1 MSLLPTKGPQNLV
14 EALAVSPY
22 YHLLPNREITPLL
35 SFFSTNHPDSET
47 LSGSDPSLRGV
58 ASRAMEAVNADPD
71 AYKDV
76 IDAMMEKFEKNSDVN
91 LEKVRFKK
99 PVIASEGLGTP
110 ELPKIPHLQDK
121 MLRLISDVA
130 SECLVEHNAELGE
143 PQLGQMK
150 GVFSPEEY
158 DELIARE
165 IETQTSC
172 QKRSINFT
180 SMRPMKRV
188 HLDQEQLADS
198 TLRGIVDIIDKV
210 GLDDDEEVPESLVY
224 RGEGGRRILNF
235 ESLQLLHLFF
245 TRLSESNSV
254 SQLHVEYLRRT
265 QQLCMNQIKGAHKL
279 VKEAVV
285 SCRLLLL
292 IISTSGLEKQ
302 FYMETY
308 ISSVAELFSNAV
320 TELGSTENDTDLTV
334 CGGSKLIQELSRY
347 VASGTT
353 NERILTKL
361 EYGCFD
367 FIFGEVARS
376 ADLCSSLVQL
386 LLSIYQSY
394 DHQRSFLVH
403 ETLHNFSRIQR
414 QEKPIKLKT
423 SSGVT
428 ISAFTLLLIRSI
440 QSVDTD
446 YPAAEVEAFMRMP
459 RSSNP
464 TAPVN
469 AKRQNLLDNLAGKFN
484 ESQQFSLT
492 VARFCVE
499 KLNSS
504 EINYKAAFNILLEDL
519 LKALSLP
526 DTPGAETILT
536 TLISQF
542 INALSKGSIQNSN
555 DPLALDIVGQVGIHI
570 LRLKKET
577 GSDFTLNDPMEPTTI
592 KQLADLTLQSMSL
605 TLANGNYITLRTLTR
620 FAAVLSKA
628 ASGISQHGYFHS
640 SPDKKSRLTENEISL
655 HLAVDRVLSS
665 HPTKSGNDEPASYT
679 NLNLAISL
687 NALYDDFL
695 TLLTQCLESSKVR
708 LSTKAIKI
716 LSGLVELD
724 LDVLKMAKIIASV
737 SRLLESNAALSRDA
751 IIELLGRYISSNIE
765 LLERYYK
772 PICSRS
778 TDDSVAVRK
787 RVIRI
792 MRDFI
797 VMTPNIEIKA
807 HCCVRLMKNLEDA
820 EENLRELARETLYK
834 TWFTSEMA
842 SKCKETVVMMTKVI
856 THSTQSQKSFEQY
869 IYSSSKGKR
878 YSIEKKQLRS
888 ITEMALEIATDH
900 IDTEDQRM
908 AEQTLKLVAI
918 FAGLE
923 MDVLTQEHLISL
935 QPYISMSD
943 SSEDLC
949 YRSLQI
955 IRLSIPKYPA
965 LSQKL
970 VAQLQDVILK
980 KLTRYNNRELQ
991 EAVPILNYLS
1001 ERFNSKGRLTNA
1013 LISCVKL
1020 LGSKMSQIDDSSLHS
1035 QIVKLL
1041 QLLGCFGSFCDFET
1055 QREIVEKAQVGLKSD
1070 ETVIS
1075 LLMRFVIY
1083 FTKEELL
1090 VSLRTASI
1098 KSLLLICSFHPKM
1111 FLLKP
1116 VMKILNTEFKSG
1128 SHRMKLTILEGFNS
1142 FLLKEDDEAAKRN
1155 LELSSSSDKKIDVDV
1170 FHGTSPNYIN
1180 DSVCLSLIQSF
1191 ITPTLDLCVQEAGPL
1206 ALTPVRF
1213 LELIMKL
1220 GFANPK
1226 VCAPTIIAL
1235 EASPNKFVKKIAFSL
1250 HKQIFEKHESLAD
1263 RNYAEAFR
1271 IAVEYNKRVG
1281 GAEFWKNVLFL
1292 RSVYKV
1298 VSRSYSSKKRLIQS
1312 LTRLFT
1318 VDSSS
1323 KDLKESIHT
1332 RDTIVFL
1339 VLNLSVL
1346 PFLSLEE
1353 VCLVLYHLDRSITHE
1368 GIEIADKVYST
1379 VGSNSGA
1386 DMSVENLQLLFVHA
1400 QSHLAMIYL
1409 RQTLS
1414 AAYGVPSSV
1423 MENYLPN
1430 RVDVELRQQPKAITL
1445 IDFPLENLEL
1455 DVNLSHPSS
1464 FGLLFTRFVTSVKDF
1479 SL

>member
-47 LSGSDPSLRGV
+47 LSSSDQRLGGV
-58 ASRAMEAVNADPD
+58 ASRAMEAVNAEPD

-76 IDAMMEKFEKNSDVN
+76 IDAMMQKFEKNPDVN

-110 ELPKIPHLQDK
+110 ELPKIPHLQEK
-121 MLRLISDVA
+121 MLQLVPEVA
-130 SECLVEHNAELGE
+130 SECLVERNAEFGE
-143 PQLGQMK
+143 PQLGHIK
-150 GVFSPEEY
+150 GVFPPEQY

-180 SMRPMKRV
+180 SMRPRKRV
-188 HLDQEQLADS
+188 HLDPEQLADS
-198 TLRGIVDIIDKV
+198 TLVGIVDIIDKV
-210 GLDDDEEVPESLVY
+210 GLDDDGEVLDSLTCRV
-224 RGEGGRRILNF
+224 EGGKHLLNLD
-235 ESLQLLHLFF
+235 SLQLLHLYF
-245 TRLSESNSV
+245 TRLSESKRV
-254 SQLHVEYLRRT
+254 SQLHAEYLRRT
-265 QQLCMNQIKGAHKL
+265 QQLCMNHI
-279 VKEAVV
+279 KEAQNLSKEAIV

-292 IISTSGLEKQ
+292 IISTRGLEKH
-302 FYMETY
+302 FYMESY
-308 ISSVAELFSNAV
+308 ISSVAELVSNAV
-320 TELGSTENDTDLTV
+320 TELGSPEKDTDFTAF
-334 CGGSKLIQELSRY
+334 GGSKLIQDISRY
-347 VASGTT
+347 VELGTT

-361 EYGCFD
+361 EYSCFD
-367 FIFGEVARS
+367 LIFAEEFRS

-386 LLSIYQSY
+386 LFSIFQSY
-394 DHQRSFLVH
+394 DHQRPFLVH
-403 ETLHNFSRIQR
+403 ETLYNFSRIQR
-414 QEKPIKLKT
+414 QDQPTKLKT

-428 ISAFTLLLIRSI
+428 ISAFTLLLIRLI

-446 YPAAEVEAFMRMP
+446 YPAAEVESFMRLP

-464 TAPVN
+464 TALVN
-469 AKRQNLLDNLAGKFN
+469 AKRHNLLDNLAGKFN
-484 ESQQFSLT
+484 ESQQLSLT
-492 VARFCVE
+492 VANFCVE

-504 EINYKAAFNILLEDL
+504 EINYKSAFNILLEDL

-536 TLISQF
+536 ALITQL
-542 INALSKGSIQNSN
+542 INALAKGSIQNSN
-555 DPLALDIVGQVGIHI
+555 DPLALDIVGRVGIHI
-570 LRLKKET
+570 LKLKKET
-577 GSDFTLNDPMEPTTI
+577 KFDFVLNDTMEPTAI
-592 KQLADLTLQSMSL
+592 QQLAELTLQSMLL
-605 TLANGNYITLRTLTR
+605 TSANGNYIALRTLTKLST
-620 FAAVLSKA
+620 VLSKA

-640 SPDKKSRLTENEISL
+640 SPDKKSRLTESELSL
-655 HLAVDRVLSS
+655 HLAVDQILSIRL
-665 HPTKSGNDEPASYT
+665 TGVDDPAAYT

-695 TLLTQCLESSKVR
+695 TLLTQSLESSKVR

-724 LDVLKMAKIIASV
+724 LDILKMAKISTSV

-751 IIELLGRYISSNIE
+751 IIELLARYISSNTE

-787 RVIRI
+787 RVVRI
-792 MRDFI
+792 MRDFLS
-797 VMTPNIEIKA
+797 MTPSIEIKS
-807 HCCVRLMKNLEDA
+807 HCCVRLIKNLEDA
-820 EENLRELARETLYK
+820 EENLRDLARETLYK
-834 TWFTSEMA
+834 AWFSSELA
-842 SKCKETVVMMTKVI
+842 SDRKEVVLMMTNVI

-869 IYSSSKGKR
+869 IYSSSKGKKF
-878 YSIEKKQLRS
+878 SIEKKHLRA

-900 IDTEDQRM
+900 IDTDDQKM
-908 AEQTLKLVAI
+908 AEHTLKLVCI

-923 MDVLTQEHLISL
+923 TDVLTQDHLISL

-949 YRSLQI
+949 YSTLRI
-955 IRLSIPKYPA
+955 IRLAIPKSPA
-965 LSQKL
+965 LSQNL
-970 VAQLQDVILK
+970 VAELQNVILK

-991 EAVPILNYLS
+991 EAVPILNYLT
-1001 ERFNSKGRLTNA
+1001 ERSKSKGRLTNA

-1020 LGSKMSQIDDSSLHS
+1020 LGSKMSQTHDSSQHS

-1041 QLLGCFGSFCDFET
+1041 QLLGCFGSFCEFES
-1055 QREIVEKAQVGLKSD
+1055 QRELIDKAQVGLKSD

-1075 LLMRFVIY
+1075 LLLRFVIF
-1083 FTKEELL
+1083 FTKEDLL
-1090 VSLRTASI
+1090 VSIRTAGI
-1098 KSLLLICSFHPKM
+1098 KSLLLICSSHPKM

-1116 VMKILNTEFKSG
+1116 VMNILNTEFKSG
-1128 SHRMKLTILEGFNS
+1128 THRMKLTILEGFNS
-1142 FLLKEDDEAAKRN
+1142 FLLKEDDEAGKRN
-1155 LELSSSSDKKIDVDV
+1155 LEVSSSSDKKLDVGV
-1170 FHGTSPNYIN
+1170 FHGTSHNYIN

-1235 EASPNKFVKKIAFSL
+1235 ESSPNKFVKKIAFSL
-1250 HKQIFEKHESLAD
+1250 HKQIFEKYESLAD

-1271 IAVEYNKRVG
+1271 LAVEYNKRVG

-1298 VSRSYSSKKRLIQS
+1298 VNRSYSSKKRLILS

-1323 KDLKESIHT
+1323 KDLKVSIQT
-1332 RDTIVFL
+1332 RDTIVYL

-1368 GIEIADKVYST
+1368 GIELADKVYST
-1379 VGSNSGA
+1379 VGSNSDA

-1414 AAYGVPSSV
+1414 AAYAVPFSV
-1423 MENYLPN
+1423 MENFLPN